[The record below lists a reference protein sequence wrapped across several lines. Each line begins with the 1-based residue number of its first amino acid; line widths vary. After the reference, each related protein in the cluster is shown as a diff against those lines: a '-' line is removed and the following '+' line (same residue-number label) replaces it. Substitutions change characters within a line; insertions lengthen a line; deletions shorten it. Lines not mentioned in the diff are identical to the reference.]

1 MQLIGMMDS
10 PYVRRVAV
18 SLAVLGIPF
27 EHRSVSVFRHFD
39 EFARVN
45 PVVKAPTLVEDDG
58 TLLID
63 SSLILDHLDHKVPAA
78 RRLMPEDPQARLA
91 ALRVIGFALA
101 AMEKT
106 IQIVYERNLRPAER
120 QHEPWV
126 ERVQKQMHAAYDVL
140 EPLVAACGNGAWLA
154 GDRLMQP
161 DITVAVAWRFT
172 QFILPGAVDAGRYPA
187 LAAFSARAEALPE
200 FVGAPLE

>member
-63 SSLILDHLDHKVPAA
+63 SSLILDHLDHKVPVA

-91 ALRVIGFALA
+91 ALRAIGFALA

-140 EPLVAACGNGAWLA
+140 EPLVAACGNGAWLC